1 MSSDEKEIDQIFLL
15 PFLNIKYIEKNLGRG
30 KCYKLFYFKV
40 VLNHLKCERESVTK
54 QDSSYAYSLFTSL
67 DSTADKKIKKIFCFK
82 ILKKFA

>member
-1 MSSDEKEIDQIFLL
+1 MFFLIKFSQRYCQVMKKKLL

-54 QDSSYAYSLFTSL
+54 QDSSYAYY
-67 DSTADKKIKKIFCFK
+67 
-82 ILKKFA
+82 